1 VQPQAVL
8 HGRDQRG
15 PLLVLAER
23 PGADDAEPAGDL
35 FPAGAGQ
42 QSGAVQADSRVEK
55 SGRDPFGEVFQG
67 VGSFGASTGG
77 GVEIVDLID
86 FTDCSGLDLP
96 SDLR

>member
-8 HGRDQRG
+8 HGGDQRG

-23 PGADDAEPAGDL
+23 SGADDAEPAGDL

-42 QSGAVQADSRVEK
+42 QSGAVQADSCVEE
-55 SGRDPFGEVFQG
+55 SGGDPFGEVFQG
-67 VGSFGASTGG
+67 VGGFCAGAGG
-77 GVEIVDLID
+77 GVEVMELVD
-86 FTDCSGLDLP
+86 FTDRSGLDLP